1 MRILAGCYKGHRLL
15 SPPPRAATRPITGR
29 AKKSLFDTLAPR
41 LADAIV
47 LDLYCG
53 TGTMG
58 LEALS
63 RGAKACWFADRDARV
78 LARLKRNIEALGAAE
93 RCTVWRGDVAVR
105 LARWLEGIDVPVD
118 VAFVD
123 PPYAL
128 ARRWKWPTAETK
140 IFAPLAESL
149 ADDGLVVLRTPA
161 GLTLPER
168 IAGLYPARTRKYGG
182 TAVALLE
189 KTCEA
194 CLTGRQAA
202 RSRRG
207 IEE

>member
-1 MRILAGCYKGHRLL
+1 MRILAGRFKGHKLL

-29 AKKSLFDTLAPR
+29 ARKSLFDTLSPR
-41 LADAIV
+41 LDGAAV

-63 RGAKACWFADRDARV
+63 RGANACWFADRDGRV
-78 LARLKRNIEALGAAE
+78 LERLKRNIDALGAAE
-93 RCTVWRGDVAVR
+93 RCTVWRGDVAAR
-105 LARWLEGIDVPVD
+105 LARWLEGIDGPLD
-118 VAFVD
+118 LAFVD

-128 ARRWKWPTAETK
+128 ARRWRWPAAERK

-149 ADDGLVVLRTPA
+149 AEDGLVVLRTPA

-168 IAGLYPARTRKYGG
+168 IAELSPVRTRKYGG
-182 TAVALLE
+182 MAVALLA
-189 KTCEA
+189 KGA
-194 CLTGRQAA
+194 
-202 RSRRG
+202 
-207 IEE
+207 